1 MMLGPMQRIS
11 KVEKERKKVKWKNSL
26 LSAVVS
32 TLVCTLQKEKEDTRK
47 LFTALGFK
55 PTQRLLEKEI
65 PEYQIII
72 KG

>member
-11 KVEKERKKVKWKNSL
+11 KVEKRKEESKMEKFFVKYSCKH
-26 LSAVVS
+26 VS
-32 TLVCTLQKEKEDTRK
+32 VYIAEEKEDTRK

-55 PTQRLLEKEI
+55 PTQRLLDKEI
-65 PEYQIII
+65 PEYQIVI

>member
-1 MMLGPMQRIS
+1 M
-11 KVEKERKKVKWKNSL
+11 EKFFVKYSYKH
-26 LSAVVS
+26 VS
-32 TLVCTLQKEKEDTRK
+32 VYIAEEKEDTRK

-65 PEYQIII
+65 PEHQIVI